1 MTKKVA
7 TFAMAVMVTLL
18 ALLALWQF
26 RLVVVYVLVSLV
38 LAASLRPLLRGWS
51 RRGLAARLGLLAFYL
66 LSLGALGYAIYLVG
80 RTSFSEVGEF
90 VITLSLHDAWNLPQW
105 LSGNSFLK
113 TLVIWMPSP
122 DTLFEAITGD
132 EGQLVL
138 PALFIFTQ
146 GTGQFL
152 SGAAIVL
159 LLSIYW
165 SINQVHFERLW
176 LSLLPPELRKQ
187 VRDIWQTIEAALGA
201 YVRSEAIQSLLA
213 IVLFVLGYWLL
224 GLPYPVTLALIAA
237 LAWLIPVIG
246 AGLAILPV
254 LLIGFLTSAQLGLVG
269 GLYTMAV
276 LIVLQIW
283 VEPRLLKEKWNNPVL
298 TLTLFLAMFDAMG
311 LYGILVSPP
320 LSIVCQILW
329 HRLVSHR
336 SLLGAAERISDLKLR
351 LANLS
356 ETIRVMGESPPP
368 LVASSFER
376 LTTLLDNAEPI
387 LLEAQPAEPAELY
400 HPSMPIADPKKT
412 PRSASSA

>member
-7 TFAMAVMVTLL
+7 TFATAVMVTLL

-38 LAASLRPLLRGWS
+38 LAASLRPLLKGWS
-51 RRGLAARLGLLAFYL
+51 RRGPAARLGLLAFYL
-66 LSLGALGYAIYLVG
+66 LSLGVLGYSIYLVG
-80 RTSFSEVGEF
+80 RASLSEIGEF
-90 VITLSLHDAWNLPQW
+90 VTTLSVHDAWNLPQW
-105 LSGNSFLK
+105 LTGNSFLK
-113 TLVIWMPSP
+113 TLVTWLPSP
-122 DTLFEAITGD
+122 DTLFEAVTGD
-132 EGQLVL
+132 EGELVL

-152 SGAAIVL
+152 SGVAIVL

-165 SINQVHFERLW
+165 SINQGHFERLW

-201 YVRSEAIQSLLA
+201 YIRSEAIQSLLA
-213 IVLFVLGYWLL
+213 IVLFGLGYWLM
-224 GLPYPVTLALIAA
+224 GFPYPVSLALLAA

-254 LLIGFLTSAQLGLVG
+254 LLLGFLTSAQLGLAAA
-269 GLYTMAV
+269 LYTLAV
-276 LIVLQIW
+276 LVMLQIW
-283 VEPRLLKEKWNNPVL
+283 VEPLFVKKKWNNPIL
-298 TLTLFLAMFDAMG
+298 TLTLFLAMSDAVG
-311 LYGILVSPP
+311 LYGILITPP

-336 SLLGAAERISDLKLR
+336 SLLGAAEQISDLKMR

-356 ETIRVMGESPPP
+356 ETIQVMGESPPP

-376 LTTLLDNAEPI
+376 LTALLENAEPI
-387 LLEAQPAEPAELY
+387 LLEAQPTEPAELH
-400 HPSMPIADPKKT
+400 HPSMPIAEEKKL
-412 PRSASSA
+412 P